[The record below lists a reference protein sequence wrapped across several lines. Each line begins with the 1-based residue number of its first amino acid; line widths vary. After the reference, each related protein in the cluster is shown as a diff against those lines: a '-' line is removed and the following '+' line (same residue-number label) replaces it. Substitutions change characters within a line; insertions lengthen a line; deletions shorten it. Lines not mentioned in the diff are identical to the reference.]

1 MNLGHRSQNTTRNA
15 TRDPTISA
23 VVVSHTPL
31 LYTNGADAAL
41 DRPAH
46 VRAASSIARTRAGI
60 ALIQDDAN
68 FVAIVDPYTSRARAI
83 TLPAGEGGKRQF
95 DSARGNKKHKLD
107 LEACVTVDES
117 EGTLLVALGSGSR
130 TRRESIAIVR
140 WCESEH
146 PDVTLVRA
154 PRLYDL
160 LRRAHAF
167 AGSELNIEGAIHL
180 GDTLRLFGRGNGAA
194 RDGLEPINASCDLR
208 WPELKAHLAAPD
220 AAPPPAPVNIVRYE
234 LGALDE
240 VPLSFTD
247 AALWRDATLY
257 AATAEQ
263 SPNVVD
269 DGPVSGSA
277 IGVIEAT
284 GGTRWT
290 ALTEPSGAVFRGK
303 VEGLLPSDERDDRL
317 FVVVDADDPD
327 AASLLCTVELRGS
340 WDHSTPQRGL

>member
-1 MNLGHRSQNTTRNA
+1 MNLEHRSQNAARSA
-15 TRDPTISA
+15 TADSNLSA
-23 VVVSHTPL
+23 VVVSQAQL
-31 LYTNGADAAL
+31 LYTEGADAML

-68 FVAIVDPYTSRARAI
+68 FVAVGDPHTSRARAI
-83 TLPAGEGGKRQF
+83 TLPAGEGGQRQF

-107 LEACVTVDES
+107 LEACVTVE
-117 EGTLLVALGSGSR
+117 ENGGTLLVALGSGSR
-130 TRRESIAIVR
+130 KRRESIAIVR

-146 PDVTLVRA
+146 PDVTLVHA

-160 LRRAHAF
+160 LRREHAF

-194 RDGLEPINASCDLR
+194 RDGMEPINATCDLG
-208 WPELKAHLAAPD
+208 WSELLEHLAAPA
-220 AAPPPAPVNIVRYE
+220 AAPPPAPTNIVRYD
-234 LGALDE
+234 LGALGE

-257 AATAEQ
+257 SATAEE

-284 GGTRWT
+284 GRTRWT

-303 VEGLLPSDERDDRL
+303 VEGLLPSDENDDRI

-327 AASLLCTVELRGS
+327 AASLLCTVELRGT